1 MQYAMTEKH
10 FPNLYDLFALHIQAR
25 GEQVDDQ
32 NQADTIFAVDQGIRP
47 TDLDNILANFI

>member
-25 GEQVDDQ
+25 GERIDDQ